1 MIGVAGAIGGF
12 LTMLVLMFSGL
23 PVAVSL
29 FLIGVLGATIYLGMP
44 TLMVF
49 GGQAWGSLNDFVLT
63 AIPLFILLGELLVRS
78 GVTDGMYRSLS
89 DWLRRLPGGLLHSN
103 IASCTLFA
111 AVSGSSVATAAT
123 MGTVAAPIMKE
134 RGYDERIT
142 LGSIAA
148 GATIGILIPPS
159 INMIIYG
166 SMSNTSIGQLFVA
179 GIIPGLLLAGMFMA
193 YIFVVAVLKPSIA
206 GEPIPIS
213 PLSVKLKNLL
223 DIVPPMLIFLLVMGS
238 IYLGWATPSESAALG
253 VIGAMAVTMAK
264 RRFSIAMLHEAL
276 LSTVKLTAMILLIII
291 AAKYLNFIIGILGIP
306 QVLARTITE
315 YGVDQL
321 QLMLIL
327 VLFYLVLGCFLET
340 LSMMIATIP
349 IVVPV
354 VVSFGIDPVWFG
366 VFLVVMMEV
375 ALITPPL
382 GMNLYIVQGVRSS
395 GSILDVMIGALPF
408 VAIML
413 AMVILLI
420 LFPGIA
426 LWLPEQ
432 MFDRPPR

>member
-1 MIGVAGAIGGF
+1 MIGVAGAFGGF
-12 LTMLVLMFSGL
+12 LTMLALMFAGL

-29 FLIGVLGATIYLGMP
+29 FIIGVLGATLYLGTP

-103 IASCTLFA
+103 VASCTLFA

-123 MGTVAAPIMKE
+123 MGTVAVPIMKE

-179 GIIPGLLLAGMFMA
+179 GIIPGLMLSGMFML
-193 YIFVVAVLKPSIA
+193 YILVVAVIRPAIA
-206 GEPIPIS
+206 GKPIPIA
-213 PLSVKLKNLL
+213 PLSVKLRNLL
-223 DIVPPMLIFLLVMGS
+223 DIMPPMAIFLLVMGS

-253 VIGAMAVTMAK
+253 VMGALAVTMAK
-264 RRFSIAMLHEAL
+264 GKFSIALLHGAL

-315 YGVDQL
+315 YGVSQIQL
-321 QLMLIL
+321 ILIL

-354 VVSFGIDPVWFG
+354 IISFGIDPVWFG

-382 GMNLYIVQGVRSS
+382 GMNLYIVQGVRNS

-408 VAIML
+408 AAIML
-413 AMVILLI
+413 VMVGLLV

-432 MFDRPPR
+432 MFDRPMR